1 MLVRSTP
8 GLHQDATTAAAP
20 AHSFEPTA
28 SAANIVDPLTSGFGR
43 INLQGHE
50 SSYVE
55 GDHWSAI
62 LDEISDIKDMV
73 KNYADTSYE
82 TNQEEIRKLPGVDLF
97 LLQTPPA
104 TQLDILAAVPP
115 RPIVDSILAKYFS
128 SADMPV
134 TLAIYRRVFFK
145 QYENF
150 WDDPFGTPVIW
161 LTTLFGMM
169 SIVAYYTLHID
180 GGFEPL
186 DEGTLLQYK
195 NIVAISREKMIQCLR
210 LGNYMK
216 GTPHTIEALLS
227 FLQIEYVQGEDIQQ
241 GCWQLI
247 GVIIRVA
254 LKMGYH
260 RDGSHFPEMSVFEA
274 EMRRRTWYILMQF
287 DIASASQVGL
297 PRIIKQAQCDTA
309 EPRNLLDDD
318 FDETTTTLPPGRPPN
333 EHTLAQFLIYK
344 SRVVS
349 VYGMICDF
357 TTSSKQRDYAGAI
370 QLDSMLNSA
379 YTHKPPILD
388 LKPIHRSIL
397 DGANLITRRLYIAM
411 SYHQAQMTLHR
422 KFMILAKT
430 NSAYT
435 YSHTTCLGAALAVM
449 QHQTELFKQCQPGR
463 MLYTNRWK
471 VLSLIQSEFLLAT
484 TILCFNLDD
493 DLKHQRCKA
502 SPLSS
507 DQVYKDSITALQ
519 TSQAIWKQQQGTSK
533 EAQTAVKAIDVV
545 LDKARS
551 TAVPFTSHATSQ
563 YKSTGSVLL
572 TASMPINIPAADD
585 TQRKDSIA
593 SIASNSQSDISL
605 SQFPATPSSTASAAV
620 DDCSADVLPGLQAD
634 VNNGV
639 WNEFFDMDQSWETW
653 LQF

>member
-1 MLVRSTP
+1 MLVRSPP
-8 GLHQDATTAAAP
+8 GHQKDATTTAAP
-20 AHSFEPTA
+20 EHGCEPTA
-28 SAANIVDPLTSGFGR
+28 PVADIVDPLTSGFGR
-43 INLQGHE
+43 IDLQGHE

-55 GDHWSAI
+55 SDHWSAI

-82 TNQEEIRKLPGVDLF
+82 TNHEQVRNLPGVDLF
-97 LLQTPPA
+97 LLQTPPT

-134 TLAIYRRVFFK
+134 TLVIHRRVFFK

-161 LTTLFGMM
+161 LTTLFEMM
-169 SIVAYYTLHID
+169 FIVAYYTLHID
-180 GGFEPL
+180 KSLEPL

-195 NIVAISREKMIQCLR
+195 NIIAISREKMIQCLR

-227 FLQIEYVQGEDIQQ
+227 LLQIEYVQGEDTQQ

-318 FDETTTTLPPGRPPN
+318 FDETTTTLSPGRPPN
-333 EHTLAQFLIYK
+333 EHTLSQFLIYK
-344 SRVVS
+344 SRIIS

-357 TTSSKQRDYAGAI
+357 TTSSKQKDYAGAI
-370 QLDSMLNSA
+370 HLDSMLNNA
-379 YTHKPPILD
+379 YTRKPPILD
-388 LKPIHRSIL
+388 LKPMHRSIL

-411 SYHQAQMTLHR
+411 SYHHAQMTLHR
-422 KFMILAKT
+422 KFMIVAKT

-449 QHQTELFKQCQPGR
+449 QHQTELFEQCQPGR
-463 MLYTNRWK
+463 MLYTDRWK

-493 DLKHQRCKA
+493 DLKHQRWKA

-507 DQVYKDSITALQ
+507 NRVYKDSITALQ
-519 TSQAIWKQQQGTSK
+519 TSQAIWRQRQGMSK

-545 LDKARS
+545 LDRARN

-563 YKSTGSVLL
+563 YVFGSSVLS
-572 TASMPINIPAADD
+572 TSSMPTNLLAADD
-585 TQRKDSIA
+585 AQRKDSVA
-593 SIASNSQSDISL
+593 STASNSHSDISIE
-605 SQFPATPSSTASAAV
+605 QFPATPSSTASAAA
-620 DDCSADVLPGLQAD
+620 DDCSAGVLPGLQAD
-634 VNNGV
+634 VNDGV